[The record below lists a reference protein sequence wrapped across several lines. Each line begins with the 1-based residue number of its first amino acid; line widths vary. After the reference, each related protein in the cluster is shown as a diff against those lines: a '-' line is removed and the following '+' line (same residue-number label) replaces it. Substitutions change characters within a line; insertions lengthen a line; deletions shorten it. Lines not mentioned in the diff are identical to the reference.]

1 MKHRFRPLT
10 SLFILLIR
18 LYQITLSP
26 WLGKACRYT
35 PTCSNYGIEALQK
48 YGAFK
53 GGWLTVK
60 RVLSCNPWGGSGY
73 DPVPAIAVFVMLLL
87 PATAFSQEKQ
97 NNFEISKSIDIYNS
111 LLREL
116 NLNYVDEINPAE
128 LNEAAIDAMLDGLD
142 PYTVFIPESEI
153 ENYKLMTTGEY
164 GGIGALIQYD
174 GEYTRISE
182 PYEGWPAQQ
191 AGLQAGDAILSV
203 NGIDAHKKPTDQVS
217 ELLKGQPGT
226 EVTLKVKRYGVEQPI
241 EFVMKRE
248 KVKIDNVSYATVF
261 DNGIGYVSF
270 GSFTKNAANEMKQ
283 HLLDMKKE
291 HDLKGFIIDLRGNGG
306 GLMNEAVD
314 IVNFFIPQGKPVVA
328 TKGKAQHAASMYG
341 TTNLPVDEQLPLAIL
356 VDGGSASAS
365 EILAGSIQDYD
376 RGVVIGQRTFGK
388 GLVQNILPLS
398 YNTQVKVTVAK
409 YYIPSGRCIQEIDYS
424 KNRKLETDTLK
435 TQDTLGKPFKTAA
448 GRTVYEGHGIM
459 PDVKVDPIKY
469 STATAYLYGKSY
481 IFDYA
486 TKYVFEHP
494 SIAPAKEFR
503 IDDATYNDFMKFVK
517 DKGFTYTTESEKK
530 LKELKKWAKEEG
542 YLESIGTQIENLEK
556 ELLTDKENDLVKNRK
571 DIEDLLRLEIV
582 SRYYYQVGRIE
593 ASLTNDPEL
602 KEAFDILLD
611 KNRYESI
618 LRP

>member
-1 MKHRFRPLT
+1 MNVKKHFLTLILVSLIPLG
-10 SLFILLIR
+10 LL
-18 LYQITLSP
+18 
-26 WLGKACRYT
+26 A
-35 PTCSNYGIEALQK
+35 
-48 YGAFK
+48 
-53 GGWLTVK
+53 
-60 RVLSCNPWGGSGY
+60 
-73 DPVPAIAVFVMLLL
+73 
-87 PATAFSQEKQ
+87 QEKQ

-128 LNEAAIDAMLDGLD
+128 LNEAAIDAMLGGLD

-153 ENYKLMTTGEY
+153 ESYRLMTTGEY

-182 PYEGWPAQQ
+182 PYEGWPAQK

-203 NGIDAHKKPTDQVS
+203 NGVDTHKKPTDQVS

-226 EVTLKVKRYGVEQPI
+226 EVKLKIKRYGVEKPL
-241 EFVMKRE
+241 EFTLKRE

-270 GSFTKNAANEMKQ
+270 GGFTKDAASEMKQ
-283 HLLDMKKE
+283 HLLDMRKDHE
-291 HDLKGFIIDLRGNGG
+291 LKGFIIDLRGNGG
-306 GLMNEAVD
+306 GLLNEAVD
-314 IVNFFIPQGKPVVA
+314 IVNFFIPKGKPVVS
-328 TKGKAQHAASMYG
+328 TKGKSQHSASMFA
-341 TTNLPVDEQLPLAIL
+341 TTNAPIDEELPLAIL

-365 EILAGSIQDYD
+365 EILAGAIQDYD

-398 YNTQVKVTVAK
+398 YNTQMKVTVAK

-424 KNRKLETDTLK
+424 HKKDTTNVKN
-435 TQDTLGKPFKTAA
+435 DTLGKPFKTTA

-459 PDVKVDPIKY
+459 PDVKVEPLQY
-469 STATAYLYGKSY
+469 ATATAYLYAKNY

-486 TKYVFEHP
+486 TKYVFEHK
-494 SIAPAKEFR
+494 SIAPAKDFV
-503 IDDATYNDFMKFVK
+503 IDDATYNDFMRFVK
-517 DKGFTYTTESEKK
+517 EKGFTYTTESEKR
-530 LKELKKWAKEEG
+530 LAELKKMAKEEG
-542 YLESIGTQIENLEK
+542 YLESIASQIEALESK
-556 ELLTDKENDLVKNRK
+556 LLADKENDLVKNRA

-593 ASLTNDPEL
+593 ASLTNDDDL
-602 KEAFDILLD
+602 NEAFDILLN
-611 KNRYESI
+611 KERYESI
-618 LRP
+618 LKP